1 MIPTGVQVF
10 IALDPVDMRMG
21 FDGLSGIVRERIGYD
36 PRGGALFV
44 FLNKRRHTVKIVF
57 TDGTGICLFH
67 KRLDKGTFSLPVATS
82 DERHAELDEVQLE
95 ALLDGVTVG
104 DTASPAT
111 QGRKRTVAR
120 DQPPEVH

>member
-1 MIPTGVQVF
+1 MIPAGVQVF

-21 FDGLSGIVRERIGYD
+21 FDGLSGVVRDRIGYD

-67 KRLDKGTFSLPVATS
+67 KRLDKGTFPLPVATS
-82 DERHAELDEVQLE
+82 DERHAEIDEVQLE
-95 ALLDGVTVG
+95 ALLDGLTFD
-104 DTASPAT
+104 DTASPPT
-111 QGRKRTVAR
+111 RGSKRRVAADR
-120 DQPPEVH
+120 PTEVH